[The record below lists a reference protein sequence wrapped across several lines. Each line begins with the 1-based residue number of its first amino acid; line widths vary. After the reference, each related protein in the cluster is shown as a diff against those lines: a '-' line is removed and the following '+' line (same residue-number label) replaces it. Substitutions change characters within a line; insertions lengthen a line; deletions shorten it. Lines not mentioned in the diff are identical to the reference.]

1 MSALKAA
8 STRKSSHRHKRIR
21 NISASQQ
28 IRDALRER
36 IITLDLAPGE
46 NLSRAEIAEFYGV
59 SQTPVRD
66 AMMRLEE
73 EGLLYI
79 YPQSKTEVSRIDIEH
94 AKETQFLRL
103 SLEIEVTRQLC
114 SNSNK
119 SHILSAAEHALQSQK
134 QALDMGNLDSFS
146 DHDHAFHRAFFE
158 AANVPKLW
166 DLVTERSGHIDRL
179 RNLNLP
185 DPGKTTEIIA
195 YHQRILDAVKS
206 GNIRTAEA
214 EVRGHLTGTLASVE
228 AIKAQNP
235 EFF

>member
-1 MSALKAA
+1 MSSLAAITMGSA
-8 STRKSSHRHKRIR
+8 STRNGKIRKS
-21 NISASQQ
+21 SASQQ

-36 IITLDLAPGE
+36 IITLNLTPGE
-46 NLSRAEIAEFYGV
+46 NLSRAEIADFYGV

-73 EGLLYI
+73 EGLLHI
-79 YPQSKTEVSRIDIEH
+79 YPQSKTEVSKIDIDN
-94 AKETQFLRL
+94 ARETQFLRL
-103 SLEIEVTRQLC
+103 ALEIEVTRRL
-114 SNSNK
+114 
-119 SHILSAAEHALQSQK
+119 ISAGGSDLLNAVEQALIRQK
-134 QALDMGNLDSFS
+134 QAWEAGDLEKFAANDR
-146 DHDHAFHRAFFE
+146 AFHRALFE
-158 AANVPKLW
+158 AAKVPDLW

-185 DPGKTTEIIA
+185 DPGKAAEIVA

-206 GNIRTAEA
+206 GDTVTAES

-228 AIKAQNP
+228 TIRAQHP